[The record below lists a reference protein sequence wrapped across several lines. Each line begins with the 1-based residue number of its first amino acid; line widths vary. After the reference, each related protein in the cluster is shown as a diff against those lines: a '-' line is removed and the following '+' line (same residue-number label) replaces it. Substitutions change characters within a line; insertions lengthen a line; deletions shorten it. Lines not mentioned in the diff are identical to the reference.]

1 MLRSLLPSSIA
12 PGTIARAQAGLSS
25 GGFARKLE
33 TYQTGSHVWKVLF
46 FTRQHCGSYEVA
58 SCLFVIP
65 AKADIHPKTSMRLTP
80 AQIDTIKS
88 TAQEVLGQ
96 GVQVT
101 LFGSRVHDDQKGG
114 DVDLMVEVLQAVQ
127 EPALM
132 AARLASRVS
141 RSMHGRKVDVLLKAP
156 NLLEQPIHRIA
167 TQEGV
172 RL

>member
-1 MLRSLLPSSIA
+1 
-12 PGTIARAQAGLSS
+12 
-25 GGFARKLE
+25 
-33 TYQTGSHVWKVLF
+33 
-46 FTRQHCGSYEVA
+46 
-58 SCLFVIP
+58 
-65 AKADIHPKTSMRLTP
+65 MRLTP

-88 TAQEVLGQ
+88 TAQDVLGQ

-101 LFGSRVHDDQKGG
+101 LIGSREHDDQKGG

-156 NLLEQPIHRIA
+156 NLLERPIHRIA
-167 TQEGV
+167 VQEGV

>member
-1 MLRSLLPSSIA
+1 LNSVR
-12 PGTIARAQAGLSS
+12 
-25 GGFARKLE
+25 FARKLE
-33 TYQTGSHVWKVLF
+33 TYQTGRHVWKVLF
-46 FTRQHCGSYEVA
+46 FTTQHCGSHKVA
-58 SCLFVIP
+58 SCLCVIT
-65 AKADIHPKTSMRLTP
+65 AKAGIHPKTSMRLTP

-88 TAQEVLGQ
+88 TAQDVLGQ

-114 DVDLMVEVLQAVQ
+114 DVDLMVEVQQVVQ